1 MVDDRPLA
9 EEYHKVLESSFD
21 LLKKPSGVQHRK
33 LHATL
38 ETQLQELWMQL
49 KLCEKAIPYFEGL

>member
-1 MVDDRPLA
+1 M

-21 LLKKPSGVQHRK
+21 LMKKPSGVQHRK

-38 ETQLQELWMQL
+38 DTQLQELWTQL